1 LDGHFHQMFKFNSKK
16 INILTYKCNIRDSIL
31 RTKIFIEKT
40 FFHGTM
46 QIKESC
52 MKQIKLKIKKISA
65 FGNSCNFCVTPN
77 GLTNNVNEIEGHHLI
92 VRMCDY

>member
-1 LDGHFHQMFKFNSKK
+1 
-16 INILTYKCNIRDSIL
+16 
-31 RTKIFIEKT
+31 
-40 FFHGTM
+40 
-46 QIKESC
+46 

-92 VRMCDY
+92 VRMCDDCLKELLQQKELLLADQDGNSDV